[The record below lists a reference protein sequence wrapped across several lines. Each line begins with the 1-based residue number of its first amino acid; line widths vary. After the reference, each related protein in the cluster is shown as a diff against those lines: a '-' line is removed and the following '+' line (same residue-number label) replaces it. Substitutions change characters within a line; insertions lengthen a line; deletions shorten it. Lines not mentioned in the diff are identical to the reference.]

1 MKISS
6 LLDLYL
12 DQLRELF
19 DAEQQ
24 LRKALAAA
32 AKAATSQ
39 ELKDALEEHI
49 DQGEE
54 HASRLKEIL
63 DGVEGGFKP
72 KRCVGMAGLISEL
85 NELLESDIEPETLDS
100 GIILCAQRIDHYEIA
115 AYGCLCAWARL
126 MGHEEDADIL
136 QESLD
141 EEKESDEIL
150 TDIADTTVNHEAHEG
165 EVAGDGDEPEEDK
178 EKEEEEEEEE
188 EGD

>member
-6 LLDLYL
+6 LFDLYV

-24 LRKALAAA
+24 LRKALTAASR
-32 AKAATSQ
+32 AATSQ

-49 DQGEE
+49 EQGEE

-63 DGVEGGFKP
+63 EGIEGGNKA
-72 KRCVGMAGLISEL
+72 KRCVGMTGLISEL
-85 NELLESDIEPETLDS
+85 NELLESDIAPQALDA

-115 AYGCLCAWARL
+115 AYGGLCAWARL

-150 TDIADTTVNHEAHEG
+150 TDIADTTVNHEAHDSEATG
-165 EVAGDGDEPEEDK
+165 EEDEESDEDKK
-178 EKEEEEEEEE
+178 EA
-188 EGD
+188 